1 MNQPLKEVLEI
12 YERDGI
18 DFNQLLYWH
27 LCFGVVV
34 SDADS
39 FALCFFSQADS
50 PEQACEV
57 HHSDTLFVTMHS
69 GDMRKALEKFRHDFQ
84 YIAFRREFKGSPQ
97 VRVHPM
103 DSFYSRLK

>member
-1 MNQPLKEVLEI
+1 MNKNLGEAIKVSEHNQ
-12 YERDGI
+12 I
-18 DFNQLLYWH
+18 DFHKLLYWH

-34 SDADS
+34 SDIDS
-39 FALCFFSQADS
+39 FCLGFYSNSEDV
-50 PEQACEV
+50 ETACEI

>member
-1 MNQPLKEVLEI
+1 MNKPLKQVLEI
-12 YERDGI
+12 YECDGI

-39 FALCFFSQADS
+39 FALGFFSQADS

-57 HHSDTLFVTMHS
+57 HHSNTLFVTMHS
-69 GDMRKALEKFRHDFQ
+69 GDMRKALRKFRDDFE
-84 YIAFRREFKGSPQ
+84 YIAFQREFKNSPS
-97 VRVHPM
+97 VRVYNM
-103 DSFYSRLK
+103 QQFYSKLK

>member
-1 MNQPLKEVLEI
+1 MNQPLKEVTEI

-18 DFNQLLYWH
+18 DFNQLLHWH

-69 GDMRKALEKFRHDFQ
+69 GDMRKALRKFRDDFE
-84 YIAFRREFKGSPQ
+84 YIAFQRDFKNSPR
-97 VRVHPM
+97 VRVYNM
-103 DSFYSRLK
+103 QKFYSKLK